1 MRSGFVT
8 GTALALAVL
17 LPLMSARAQSP
28 TPEPGSLTPH
38 HDAHGSDVPGLG
50 IDEIE
55 ELRQGH
61 GMGQARVAEVQGY
74 PGPRHV
80 LDAWHAGE
88 LALTSEQSAQVQAIM
103 RVMTREA
110 QRLGVLVLDAER
122 GLADAFRSGRID
134 ASTLRAD
141 LERITALRSELRL
154 VHLQAHLET
163 RAVLDPDQLARYAD
177 LRGHAPKGV
186 APRSGP

>member
-1 MRSGFVT
+1 
-8 GTALALAVL
+8 
-17 LPLMSARAQSP
+17 
-28 TPEPGSLTPH
+28 
-38 HDAHGSDVPGLG
+38 
-50 IDEIE
+50 
-55 ELRQGH
+55 
-61 GMGQARVAEVQGY
+61 
-74 PGPRHV
+74 
-80 LDAWHAGE
+80 
-88 LALTSEQSAQVQAIM
+88 M

-154 VHLQAHLET
+154 VHLQAHFET